1 MKQNS
6 VLRQEAWG
14 SLDNKWMT
22 SALFVFV
29 YSCVSGVASAI
40 LNFIPGIGSLASAL
54 LVAPL
59 GYGLMV
65 GFLRQFRGEEQQ
77 IGMLFDGYNKRIWV
91 TMILQLV
98 YTVLWLLLLIIPGIV
113 KSYSYAMTAFILRD
127 YPEASGDKA
136 IEMSMALMQ
145 GKKLKLF
152 LLDLSFIGWYI
163 LGIIALGIGVFWV
176 MPYHYSARVA
186 FYEDIKAEMLATVG

>member
-1 MKQNS
+1 
-6 VLRQEAWG
+6 
-14 SLDNKWMT
+14 MT

-29 YSCVSGVASAI
+29 CSCVSGVASAI
-40 LNFIPGIGSLASAL
+40 LNFIPGIGSLAATL

-59 GYGLMV
+59 GYGVMV

-91 TMILQLV
+91 TMILQLI
-98 YTVLWLLLLIIPGIV
+98 YTVLWSFLLIIPGIV
-113 KSYSYAMTAFILRD
+113 KYYSYAMTPFILRD

-176 MPYHYSARVA
+176 MPYHYSAHAA
-186 FYEDIKAEMLATVG
+186 FYEDVKAEMLATVG

>member
-14 SLDNKWMT
+14 SLDNKWLT

-29 YSCVSGVASAI
+29 CSCVSGVASGI
-40 LNFIPGIGSLASAL
+40 LNLIPGIGSLAATL

-59 GYGLMV
+59 GYGVMV

-91 TMILQLV
+91 TMILQLI
-98 YTVLWLLLLIIPGIV
+98 YTVLWSFLLIIPGIV
-113 KSYSYAMTAFILRD
+113 KYYSYAMTAFILRD